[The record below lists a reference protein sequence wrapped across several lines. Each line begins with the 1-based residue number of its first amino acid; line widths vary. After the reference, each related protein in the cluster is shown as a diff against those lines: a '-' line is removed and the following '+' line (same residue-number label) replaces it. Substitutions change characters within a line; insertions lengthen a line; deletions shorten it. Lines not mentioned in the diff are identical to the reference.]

1 GVFMILPSYYKNWLD
16 SIDTDVEV
24 SYRGSEF
31 YLLSERELI
40 DEITIDKNT
49 VKAFNQLSAFIK
61 TQLEMSGSSPLTI
74 EQCNTCITIGQDN
87 GNPIFID
94 STRDS
99 ELFCYYLDGGYIEAK
114 GGNLLSLVI
123 EAKNT

>member
-1 GVFMILPSYYKNWLD
+1 MILPSYYKNWLD

-61 TQLEMSGSSPLTI
+61 T
-74 EQCNTCITIGQDN
+74 
-87 GNPIFID
+87 
-94 STRDS
+94 
-99 ELFCYYLDGGYIEAK
+99 
-114 GGNLLSLVI
+114 
-123 EAKNT
+123 

>member
-1 GVFMILPSYYKNWLD
+1 MCFGVFMILPSYYKNWLD

-49 VKAFNQLSAFIK
+49 VKAFN
-61 TQLEMSGSSPLTI
+61 
-74 EQCNTCITIGQDN
+74 
-87 GNPIFID
+87 
-94 STRDS
+94 
-99 ELFCYYLDGGYIEAK
+99 
-114 GGNLLSLVI
+114 
-123 EAKNT
+123 

>member
-1 GVFMILPSYYKNWLD
+1 MILPSYYKNWLD

-61 TQLEMSGSSPLTI
+61 TQLEMSGSSPL
-74 EQCNTCITIGQDN
+74 
-87 GNPIFID
+87 
-94 STRDS
+94 
-99 ELFCYYLDGGYIEAK
+99 
-114 GGNLLSLVI
+114 
-123 EAKNT
+123 

>member
-1 GVFMILPSYYKNWLD
+1 MILPSYYKNWLD

-61 TQLEMSGSSPLTI
+61 TQLEMSGSSPLTM
-74 EQCNTCITIGQDN
+74 EQYMYHDR
-87 GNPIFID
+87 
-94 STRDS
+94 TR
-99 ELFCYYLDGGYIEAK
+99 
-114 GGNLLSLVI
+114 
-123 EAKNT
+123 

>member
-1 GVFMILPSYYKNWLD
+1 MILPSYYKNWLD

-61 TQLEMSGSSPLTI
+61 TQLEMSG
-74 EQCNTCITIGQDN
+74 
-87 GNPIFID
+87 
-94 STRDS
+94 
-99 ELFCYYLDGGYIEAK
+99 
-114 GGNLLSLVI
+114 
-123 EAKNT
+123 

>member
-1 GVFMILPSYYKNWLD
+1 MILPSYYKNWLD

-61 TQLEMSGSSPLTI
+61 TQLEMSGSSPLTM
-74 EQCNTCITIGQDN
+74 EQC
-87 GNPIFID
+87 
-94 STRDS
+94 
-99 ELFCYYLDGGYIEAK
+99 
-114 GGNLLSLVI
+114 
-123 EAKNT
+123 

>member
-1 GVFMILPSYYKNWLD
+1 MILPSYYKNWLD

-61 TQLEMSGSSPLTI
+61 TQLEMS
-74 EQCNTCITIGQDN
+74 
-87 GNPIFID
+87 
-94 STRDS
+94 
-99 ELFCYYLDGGYIEAK
+99 
-114 GGNLLSLVI
+114 
-123 EAKNT
+123 

>member
-1 GVFMILPSYYKNWLD
+1 MILPSYYKNWLD

-74 EQCNTCITIGQDN
+74 E
-87 GNPIFID
+87 
-94 STRDS
+94 
-99 ELFCYYLDGGYIEAK
+99 
-114 GGNLLSLVI
+114 
-123 EAKNT
+123 

>member
-1 GVFMILPSYYKNWLD
+1 MILPSYYKNWLD

-61 TQLEMSGSSPLTI
+61 TQLEMSGSSPLAI
-74 EQCNTCITIGQDN
+74 E
-87 GNPIFID
+87 
-94 STRDS
+94 
-99 ELFCYYLDGGYIEAK
+99 
-114 GGNLLSLVI
+114 
-123 EAKNT
+123 

>member
-1 GVFMILPSYYKNWLD
+1 MCFGVFMILPSYYKNWLD

-61 TQLEMSGSSPLTI
+61 TQLEM
-74 EQCNTCITIGQDN
+74 
-87 GNPIFID
+87 
-94 STRDS
+94 
-99 ELFCYYLDGGYIEAK
+99 
-114 GGNLLSLVI
+114 
-123 EAKNT
+123 